1 MADLRDDPSDSDT
14 TAAVG
19 DLDAPPQPT
28 PVPTDPATDPA
39 TNPATGTAPV
49 SSAERARV
57 LLASH
62 PVVDGHNSLAPTL
75 LRRRGAGHSHD
86 LEQGESSL
94 DTDMPRI
101 RAGALGAQF
110 WSLQVASE
118 SAGEVAGDGRAVS
131 TTLELIDLVR
141 DLIASCPDSL
151 RLALGAGD
159 LADARNCGRVA
170 SLLGPVSGRAM
181 GDSLATLRAFHF
193 LGVRVL
199 ALAGARWADDG
210 LTRFGQEVVREMN
223 RLGVVVDLSGACEET
238 VRATLAVTKAPA
250 MFSHGDSGVPDDVLA
265 LLRANS
271 GVCMVSFAPGPT
283 GPTGPTGRDDR
294 APSVSA
300 VADQVERVRD
310 VAGPECVG
318 LSGTYGRETDTPRT
332 VGLEDPSCY
341 PRLITELLDRGWGD
355 TAITDL
361 TWDNAA
367 RVLRDT
373 EFLARAAQGRRAAST
388 ATIGELDDA
397 RR

>member
-1 MADLRDDPSDSDT
+1 MAELQDDPYETDS

-19 DLDAPPQPT
+19 DIDAPPSRP
-28 PVPTDPATDPA
+28 PAPPA
-39 TNPATGTAPV
+39 DASV
-49 SSAERARV
+49 AERARV

-75 LRRRGAGHSHD
+75 LRRRGTRHTHD
-86 LEQGESSL
+86 LEQGETFL

-101 RAGALGAQF
+101 RAGALGGQF
-110 WSLQVASE
+110 WSLQVDADAVE
-118 SAGEVAGDGRAVS
+118 AGRAVS

-141 DLIASCPDSL
+141 DLLASCPESL

-170 SLLGPVSGRAM
+170 SLLGPVSGPAM

-193 LGVRVL
+193 LGVRAL
-199 ALAGARWADDG
+199 SLAGARWADDGDAG

-223 RLGVVVDLSGACEET
+223 RLGVLVDPSGASDET
-238 VRATLAVTKAPA
+238 ARATLAVTKAPV
-250 MFSHGDSGVPDDVLA
+250 MFCRGTSDVPDDILT
-265 LLRANS
+265 LLSANS
-271 GVCMVSFAPGPT
+271 GVFMVSFAPEHLT
-283 GPTGPTGRDDR
+283 RH
-294 APSVSA
+294 AAAASVSD
-300 VADQVERVRD
+300 VADRVERVRD

-318 LSGTYGRETDTPRT
+318 LCGAYGRESDTPRT
-332 VGLEDPSCY
+332 TGLEDTSCY
-341 PRLITELLDRGWGD
+341 PRLITELLDRGWDD

-361 TWDNAA
+361 TWGNAA

-373 EFLARAAQGRRAAST
+373 EFIARAAQQRRPAST
-388 ATIGELDDA
+388 ATIEELDGA